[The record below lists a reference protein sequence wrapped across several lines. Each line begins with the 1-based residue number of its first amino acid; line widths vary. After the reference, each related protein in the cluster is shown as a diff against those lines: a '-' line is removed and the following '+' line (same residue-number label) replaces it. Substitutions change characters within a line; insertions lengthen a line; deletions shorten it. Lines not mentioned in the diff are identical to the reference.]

1 MTDEI
6 SVWGSE
12 IPLDSPSHPLEP
24 NKNKN
29 KLKKKRN
36 SFGFI
41 GFLFFYHSQ
50 VKLCWM
56 TYFQKYPISQKYCY
70 LPLHLETPYRNIVWW
85 FEGAGGS
92 LFIYCT
98 RLYFCSL
105 TPMHYFY
112 ESNESFP
119 GPTLTIVTVPH
130 PPFQGMH
137 VTLLTPQALPC
148 HFHPR
153 PGPHILENQE
163 LYLAHSSIPR
173 RAMVHTSPQYM
184 QLEYSGSHIKR
195 PRVKSS
201 MSLKGKKKH
210 LRIFNPDYCLLF
222 YNVRE
227 KSREKED
234 MAKSLVH

>member
-1 MTDEI
+1 MTDKI
-6 SVWGSE
+6 SVWDSE

-50 VKLCWM
+50 VKLRWM

-130 PPFQGMH
+130 PPFPGHACHSPDSTGIAMP
-137 VTLLTPQALPC
+137 LPPPSWTPHPWEPRALSC
-148 HFHPR
+148 SF
-153 PGPHILENQE
+153 
-163 LYLAHSSIPR
+163 LYPTEGH
-173 RAMVHTSPQYM
+173 
-184 QLEYSGSHIKR
+184 GSHKPSIYAA
-195 PRVKSS
+195 
-201 MSLKGKKKH
+201 G
-210 LRIFNPDYCLLF
+210 IQWITY
-222 YNVRE
+222 
-227 KSREKED
+227 
-234 MAKSLVH
+234 